1 MHACR
6 ASDIYPAI
14 GTDFFRVACI
24 QRLPPSTHPGPLP
37 NLLVFTLQGK
47 ILFTVLSV
55 LLYCCQQSH
64 SRVTL
69 LQMGLIQSLVFP
81 QPSTHHPKPSAL
93 PDQCFSPACWPSIQ
107 ADAQMLND
115 KYQSPGKYQN
125 KCDSGTNHPWVLT
138 PDLTRDFSASLN
150 PRQMPQP
157 PPVRVI
163 FLHTLT
169 HRYHHSMARRMTLL
183 GELSSSQPSSQFP
196 CSFPFP

>member
-1 MHACR
+1 M
-6 ASDIYPAI
+6 
-14 GTDFFRVACI
+14 
-24 QRLPPSTHPGPLP
+24 
-37 NLLVFTLQGK
+37 LVGLQTS
-47 ILFTVLSV
+47 I
-55 LLYCCQQSH
+55 QQSAQTFSESHAFRDYLPAPIQALCQIFSFSHYKAKSCSQFCH

-81 QPSTHHPKPSAL
+81 QPSTHHSAL